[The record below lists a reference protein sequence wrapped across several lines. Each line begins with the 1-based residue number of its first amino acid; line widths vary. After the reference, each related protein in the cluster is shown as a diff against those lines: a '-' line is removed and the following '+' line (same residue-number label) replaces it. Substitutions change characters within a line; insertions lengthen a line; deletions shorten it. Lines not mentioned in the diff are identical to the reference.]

1 MFVGILRVGTF
12 GIEHSHGGRQFVVGH
27 VMVANDEIDAPLI
40 GVGHLVDGFDT
51 TVERNDQRDAV
62 FDGIVDAFVRNT
74 VALVVP
80 IGNIKIDCRR
90 VGSQKLVDERYSRC
104 TVYIIIPINQN
115 LLFVS

>member
-62 FDGIVDAFVRNT
+62 SDTIFV
-74 VALVVP
+74 
-80 IGNIKIDCRR
+80 
-90 VGSQKLVDERYSRC
+90 
-104 TVYIIIPINQN
+104 N
-115 LLFVS
+115 LFS